1 MIKPSNT
8 EFSGVFLERK
18 LKDLSKVKN
27 KRKEGEKSG
36 CN

>member
-1 MIKPSNT
+1 MLKLSNT
-8 EFSGVFLERK
+8 EFTGVFLERK
-18 LKDLSKVKN
+18 LEDLSKVKN